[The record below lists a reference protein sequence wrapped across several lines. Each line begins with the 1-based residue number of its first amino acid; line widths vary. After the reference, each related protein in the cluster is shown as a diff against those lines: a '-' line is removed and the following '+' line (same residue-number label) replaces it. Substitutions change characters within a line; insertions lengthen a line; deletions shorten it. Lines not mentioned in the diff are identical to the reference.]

1 MNEAEIHVVMMR
13 RLTPLVKRHKLKGSY
28 SQRPGDVP
36 CFVPEGRPF
45 EIVADPKKN
54 RFDLWELGGLAPI
67 KLGTTEAELVRK
79 LKT

>member
-1 MNEAEIHVVMMR
+1 MNAVMME
-13 RLTPLVKRHKLKGSY
+13 RLAPLVNRHKLEGSY
-28 SQRPGDVP
+28 HQRPGDVP
-36 CFVPEGRPF
+36 CFIPEGKPF